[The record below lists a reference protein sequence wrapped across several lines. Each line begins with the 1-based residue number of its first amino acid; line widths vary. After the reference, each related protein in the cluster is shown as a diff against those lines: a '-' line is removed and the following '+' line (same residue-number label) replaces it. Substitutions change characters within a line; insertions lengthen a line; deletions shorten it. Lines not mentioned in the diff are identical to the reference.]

1 MVNIWISFGNL
12 FWILFVFIVIALLIL
27 GIDFII
33 TNATNKI
40 SQYSEQSVEVTNTI
54 LQEAKAGAGTLQAVN
69 QQINDF
75 IKEFNE
81 DAELLAQY
89 LAPIKDKLCLYCP
102 TQITPTPPNNWAISS
117 AVCDYLINQKQI
129 LVCPTTTNPTSTT
142 TLNTMN
148 SIPQKAGVLLRY
160 LGC

>member
-1 MVNIWISFGNL
+1 MTNIWISFGNL

-27 GIDFII
+27 GIDFVI

-40 SQYSEQSVEVTNTI
+40 SAYSEQSVDVTTSI
-54 LQEAKAGAGTLQAVN
+54 LQEAKAGAATLKTVN

-89 LAPIKDKLCLYCP
+89 LAPIKDKLCLYCS

-117 AVCDYLINQKQI
+117 AVCDYLINQKHI
-129 LVCPTTTNPTSTT
+129 LVCPTSTSTSTT
-142 TLNTMN
+142 V
-148 SIPQKAGVLLRY
+148 PQKAGVVLRY